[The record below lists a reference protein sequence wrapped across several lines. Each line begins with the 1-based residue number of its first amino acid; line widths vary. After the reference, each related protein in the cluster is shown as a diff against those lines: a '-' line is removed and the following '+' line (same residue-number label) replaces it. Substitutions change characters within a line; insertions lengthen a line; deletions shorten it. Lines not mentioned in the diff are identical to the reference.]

1 MIAEE
6 RLKGEE
12 LLERRICADR
22 MAPSRRK
29 TRYATKILASNNSLC
44 AVDKGH
50 EESFPLSLNTR
61 QSFES

>member
-22 MAPSRRK
+22 MVPGRRK
-29 TRYATKILASNNSLC
+29 TRYATKILASNSLC

-50 EESFPLSLNTR
+50 PALRRASL
-61 QSFES
+61 